1 MLQGVILQLSNLTL
15 SVPGLSSSGVEKV
28 AGALEALGEQAR
40 TKLELLAQRL
50 SKHQEERPSY
60 LTRDLEEEILAVKT
74 VYPTQH
80 PNYSLLWPDM
90 VTRLQREGEGG
101 SRLKQHQVK
110 LGELWIRERQHLE
123 AQVRAA
129 RGDITR
135 EVHRVEQGLR
145 KVKDNTNAYQI
156 KISHLSSVL
165 NIQNYLLGCCLV
177 V

>member
-1 MLQGVILQLSNLTL
+1 MTH
-15 SVPGLSSSGVEKV
+15 P
-28 AGALEALGEQAR
+28 
-40 TKLELLAQRL
+40 
-50 SKHQEERPSY
+50 
-60 LTRDLEEEILAVKT
+60 T
-74 VYPTQH
+74 VYPTKH

-145 KVKDNTNAYQI
+145 KVKDNINTYKI
-156 KISHLSSVL
+156 KISHLSPVL
-165 NIQNYLLGCCLV
+165 DI
-177 V
+177 